1 MPRCA
6 RAWRAR
12 WPRCEAG
19 EARVSTWL
27 AEWWTYR
34 PADFLMFS
42 PRIYARLFESLN
54 AAWWPAQPLLV
65 GAGLAW
71 LVLQWRAAAAASGSG
86 GRDNAARGAAL
97 GLAACWTLTAWA
109 FLLERYAP
117 INWAATGFAAG
128 FALQA
133 LGLALAA
140 AAGGL
145 GGRASGPRA
154 AAGVAI
160 GLWALVGHPLL
171 PLAFG
176 QPWRQAEVFGLAP
189 DPTALATLAF
199 LLLVRGD
206 SRGARWRLP
215 LLWVVPLAWCALSAA
230 TLATMGS
237 AQAAV
242 MLAVP
247 MLALLAARRG
257 RAANEGAAS

>member
-1 MPRCA
+1 
-6 RAWRAR
+6 
-12 WPRCEAG
+12 
-19 EARVSTWL
+19 VSTWL

-42 PRIYARLFESLN
+42 PRIYERLFESVN

-71 LVLQWRAAAAASGSG
+71 LALRWRMPTAPSS
-86 GRDNAARGAAL
+86 RSARGAAL
-97 GLAACWTLTAWA
+97 MLAACWALTAWV

-133 LGLALAA
+133 LSLALAA
-140 AAGGL
+140 AAGHL

-154 AAGVAI
+154 AAGYAI

-171 PLAFG
+171 PLAFDR
-176 QPWRQAEVFGLAP
+176 PWRQAEVFGLAP

-206 SRGARWRLP
+206 TRSAGWRLR
-215 LLWVVPLAWCALSAA
+215 LLWIVPLAWCALSAA

-257 RAANEGAAS
+257 RPANESAAN